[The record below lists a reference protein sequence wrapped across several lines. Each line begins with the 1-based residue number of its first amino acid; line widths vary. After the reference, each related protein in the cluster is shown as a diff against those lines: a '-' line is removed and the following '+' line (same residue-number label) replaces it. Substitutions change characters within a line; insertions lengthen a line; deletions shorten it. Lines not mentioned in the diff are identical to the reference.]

1 MGEQTNHSQEVSIP
15 KSVMLGGVT
24 YSIGETPELQQLI
37 QSVASVEKTKLYS
50 KFDGLK
56 KQIEGLQSAQVVPD
70 VKQPLDTKALIET
83 LKAELSGNFVTK
95 EDLKDGL
102 KEVVQPLLNSTKEAK
117 EQELATYRDVLI
129 NKNLAVCIPELV
141 KGNTKEEM
149 DASLQDSI
157 KLRAKYPSANVPF
170 VPEGK
175 TIDPNLQAK
184 AKQPEFR
191 AESPTNPIYSG
202 GSVIPENKA
211 VQRPQAPLVPP
222 MHQQPDG
229 SQQPTSPRSLT
240 TKEFAAKRDS
250 MLAELQSVYGGN
262 SETVL

>member
-1 MGEQTNHSQEVSIP
+1 MGEQENHNQEVSIP
-15 KSVMLGGVT
+15 KSVTLGGVT
-24 YSIGETPELQQLI
+24 YPIGETPELQQLI

-95 EDLKDGL
+95 EDLKEGL
-102 KEVVQPLLNSTKEAK
+102 KEVVQPLLNSTKEAHEK
-117 EQELATYRDVLI
+117 ELSAYRDSII

-141 KGNTKEEM
+141 KGNTKEEI

-157 KLRAKYPSANVPF
+157 KLRAKYPSANVPY

-175 TIDPNLQAK
+175 TIDPNLQAQ

-191 AESPTNPIYSG
+191 AESPTNPIYG
-202 GSVIPENKA
+202 GSEKPVTGS
-211 VQRPQAPLVPP
+211 VQRPQAPVVPP

-229 SQQPTSPRSLT
+229 SQQPTSPRSIS
-240 TKEFAAKRDS
+240 TKEFAAKREA

-262 SETVL
+262 SETIL